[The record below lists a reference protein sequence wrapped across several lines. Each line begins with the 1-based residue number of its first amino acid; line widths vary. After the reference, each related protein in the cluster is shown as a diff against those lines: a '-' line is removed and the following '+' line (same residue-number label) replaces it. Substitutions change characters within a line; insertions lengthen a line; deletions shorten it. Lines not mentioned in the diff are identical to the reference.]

1 MSIMNE
7 SPRVLYLCAGTQSS
21 GSTLVSWCFLQHPD
35 LDGVLDARF
44 DALPIIPDKLSAPNP
59 WVKFTIACF
68 RFSEVQSHFEDEGY
82 VVRPLLVVRD
92 VRAVFNSLLKKK
104 YGRNGITADDPPLR
118 LRLRRF
124 REDWD
129 LFRQRGWP
137 ILRFEDFVEK
147 PEAALREAAAAMGL
161 RFDDAM
167 LSWPKPLEQIADGKY
182 GNATF
187 TETRGAN
194 LVGSVKP
201 AMARV
206 ATQNIPPD
214 DLTWLEAHFAEMNA
228 ALGYAAHVQSTWAGD
243 GARRAVPRFENT
255 RRFERLQRQ
264 NRFFNSMGRRVGKL
278 ASDAASAVLSPLRD
292 KPAGPSRET

>member
-1 MSIMNE
+1 MSFMTE
-7 SPRVLYLCAGTQSS
+7 SQRVLYLCAGTQSS

-82 VVRPLLVVRD
+82 TVRPLLVVRD
-92 VRAVFNSLLKKK
+92 VRAVFNSLLNKK

-124 REDWD
+124 LEDWMM
-129 LFRQRGWP
+129 FRERGWP
-137 ILRFEDFVEK
+137 VLRFEDFVEK
-147 PEAALREAAAAMGL
+147 PQATLRDAAAGMTL
-161 RFDDAM
+161 RWNDAM
-167 LSWPKPLEQIADGKY
+167 LNWPKPLEQIADGKY
-182 GNATF
+182 GNVTF
-187 TETRGAN
+187 TENRGAN

-206 ATQNIPPD
+206 ATHNIPPD
-214 DLTWLEAHFAEMNA
+214 DLEWMEEHFADMNA
-228 ALGYAAHVQSTWAGD
+228 AMRYAAHVDSTWAGAE
-243 GARRAVPRFENT
+243 GRRAVPRFENT

-292 KPAGPSRET
+292 KPTGPSRES